1 MQTPTPFP
9 LPGTLEI
16 WLSVYAFVLPVVLY
30 AVWLALGFWDLGRR
44 GAPPGATL
52 AWGTGMVLVPFL
64 GAFAY
69 HAVGP
74 SGVSRPVKLVML
86 VGGPLLYLLATLVG
100 RSLGGIA

>member
-9 LPGTLEI
+9 LPGGFEL
-16 WLSVYAFVLPVVLY
+16 WLSVYAFVLPLVLY
-30 AVWLALGFWDLGRR
+30 AVWLALGFWDLARR
-44 GAPPGATL
+44 EAPSGSTL

-74 SGVSRPVKLVML
+74 SAVPKPVKLVML
-86 VGGPLLYLLATLVG
+86 VGGPLLYVVAALVT
-100 RSLGGIA
+100 RT